1 MNMSKQQNNS
11 KKYDTS
17 RLTVWAQH
25 RKEPDWDRFIAVCIS
40 MALAKVEDEREG
52 DDRD

>member
-1 MNMSKQQNNS
+1 MSKQQDNP

-25 RKEPDWDRFIAVCIS
+25 REEPDWDRFIAVCIS
-40 MALAKVEDEREG
+40 MALAKAE
-52 DDRD
+52 DDRKGQSHD